1 MKFKDLPIDTKFT
14 DEMQLSMSY
23 NYCTKTGDNLY
34 CHEELGAGVYPL
46 LMWED
51 EMELLND

>member
-46 LMWED
+46 PAD
-51 EMELLND
+51 FR